1 MPNPLPA
8 TIAGHILPLAWTD
21 PDVQAFRAPPTLGH
35 QHQVDVPACRLRSDP
50 AVINHDTLERLRDEL
65 ANLHPSVVVER
76 QGLEPP
82 PADLRCCANCAHWH
96 KKEYIHCQC
105 SGPWGGNIFGDK
117 NCTFRASEPTP
128 GYAGDNNGE

>member
-1 MPNPLPA
+1 MASQLIGITETGWFNP
-8 TIAGHILPLAWTD
+8 G
-21 PDVQAFRAPPTLGH
+21 
-35 QHQVDVPACRLRSDP
+35 
-50 AVINHDTLERLRDEL
+50 
-65 ANLHPSVVVER
+65 AN
-76 QGLEPP
+76 PP

>member
-1 MPNPLPA
+1 M
-8 TIAGHILPLAWTD
+8 
-21 PDVQAFRAPPTLGH
+21 
-35 QHQVDVPACRLRSDP
+35 
-50 AVINHDTLERLRDEL
+50 INHDTLERLRDEL

-76 QGLEPP
+76 QGPDPP

-117 NCTFRASEPTP
+117 NCTFRARKVRSNVKVTGAEPQR
-128 GYAGDNNGE
+128 GGASR